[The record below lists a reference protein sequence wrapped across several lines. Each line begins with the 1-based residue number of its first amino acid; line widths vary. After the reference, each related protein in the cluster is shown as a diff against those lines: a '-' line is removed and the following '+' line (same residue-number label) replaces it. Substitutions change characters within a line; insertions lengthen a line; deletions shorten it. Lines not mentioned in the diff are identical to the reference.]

1 MRKNHRLI
9 GGEGG
14 RATTARYGPRSRVDT
29 RNPLCPHHLLCP
41 QDYKPGFGWSPA
53 QWALFQQEGQFRPAP
68 GVLGQARQ
76 LEPQP
81 HPVLSAVGPIGRPRV
96 LWGLREPLNRA
107 LHSWPQA
114 GPCMR
119 SAHCTLQTESIIYLK
134 GAAPQFLA
142 SQESHPSWCGR
153 VSQAVELC
161 LHWLKESLYFIK
173 QADRRISRHRRHID
187 GFNFPNLQMHPLC
200 PRVAAGC
207 GLMPSQSKNQAE
219 FY

>member
-1 MRKNHRLI
+1 MV
-9 GGEGG
+9 GE
-14 RATTARYGPRSRVDT
+14 AGPAQPRWSSGFWY
-29 RNPLCPHHLLCP
+29 HHLLSP
-41 QDYKPGFGWSPA
+41 QDSESGTGGALCSRHFSSNRAA
-53 QWALFQQEGQFRPAP
+53 QTCPP
-68 GVLGQARQ
+68 GVLSQTRQ
-76 LEPQP
+76 LELHP
-81 HPVLSAVGPIGRPRV
+81 HPVLRAVGPKGKPRAAQAGV
-96 LWGLREPLNRA
+96 RQGQLEPRKGAQHL
-107 LHSWPQA
+107 WPQA
-114 GPCMR
+114 RPCVG

-200 PRVAAGC
+200 PRVAAG
-207 GLMPSQSKNQAE
+207 
-219 FY
+219 

>member
-1 MRKNHRLI
+1 MALRPENGHL
-9 GGEGG
+9 E
-14 RATTARYGPRSRVDT
+14 PQS
-29 RNPLCPHHLLCP
+29 HHLLCP
-41 QDYKPGFGWSPA
+41 HDLKPGFGENPA
-53 QWALFQQEGQFRPAP
+53 QCALFQQSGQPRPGP
-68 GVLGQARQ
+68 GVLSQAQ
-76 LEPQP
+76 WLEHHP
-81 HPVLSAVGPIGRPRV
+81 HPGPMVRPRATQAGV
-96 LWGLREPLNRA
+96 LQSLWEPLNRA

-114 GPCMR
+114 GPCTG

-142 SQESHPSWCGR
+142 SQESHPSRRGR

>member
-1 MRKNHRLI
+1 MVLRAEQTLRTLVPPPTLSP
-9 GGEGG
+9 GVQAWVGE
-14 RATTARYGPRSRVDT
+14 
-29 RNPLCPHHLLCP
+29 
-41 QDYKPGFGWSPA
+41 SPA
-53 QWALFQQEGQFRPAP
+53 QWTLFRQSGNLDIPSLVFS
-68 GVLGQARQ
+68 QAQ
-76 LEPQP
+76 LLEPHP
-81 HPVLSAVGPIGRPRV
+81 YPVLSVMGPTGRPRATQAGV
-96 LWGLREPLNRA
+96 LQSLPEPLHRA

-114 GPCMR
+114 QRCLG

-142 SQESHPSWCGR
+142 SQESHPSWHSR

>member
-1 MRKNHRLI
+1 MDKQNHQEMVRELLTRGLTAKFGALDPKPISQDLGGSFQRLDSMLRDPQS
-9 GGEGG
+9 GQAAGTAAGREHPVPSAMAPGG
-14 RATTARYGPRSRVDT
+14 RQV
-29 RNPLCPHHLLCP
+29 L
-41 QDYKPGFGWSPA
+41 PGSSPA
-53 QWALFQQEGQFRPAP
+53 GCAEL
-68 GVLGQARQ
+68 
-76 LEPQP
+76 
-81 HPVLSAVGPIGRPRV
+81 
-96 LWGLREPLNRA
+96 LNRA

-114 GPCMR
+114 GPCLG

-142 SQESHPSWCGR
+142 SLESHPSWRGR

-173 QADRRISRHRRHID
+173 QADRRISRHRHHID

>member
-1 MRKNHRLI
+1 MDTQSPSPTTSSIRRTISLSL
-9 GGEGG
+9 GGTLP
-14 RATTARYGPRSRVDT
+14 RGPFSRN
-29 RNPLCPHHLLCP
+29 R
-41 QDYKPGFGWSPA
+41 GS
-53 QWALFQQEGQFRPAP
+53 PAP
-68 GVLGQARQ
+68 GVLSQALQ
-76 LEPQP
+76 LEPYP
-81 HPVLSAVGPIGRPRV
+81 HPVLSAVGPTGKPRATQAVV
-96 LWGLREPLNRA
+96 LQGLREPLNRT

-114 GPCMR
+114 GPCVG

-142 SQESHPSWCGR
+142 SQESHPSWRGR

>member
-1 MRKNHRLI
+1 MGPSLQHRQP
-9 GGEGG
+9 
-14 RATTARYGPRSRVDT
+14 GPAWT
-29 RNPLCPHHLLCP
+29 L
-41 QDYKPGFGWSPA
+41 
-53 QWALFQQEGQFRPAP
+53 
-68 GVLGQARQ
+68 
-76 LEPQP
+76 QP
-81 HPVLSAVGPIGRPRV
+81 HPAARIPSAFSAESHLSGSSAGPGRV
-96 LWGLREPLNRA
+96 KSLNPG
-107 LHSWPQA
+107 LHSQPQA
-114 GPCMR
+114 GPCMG

-134 GAAPQFLA
+134 GAALQFLA
-142 SQESHPSWCGR
+142 SQESHSSWCGR

>member
-1 MRKNHRLI
+1 MVPFPAR
-9 GGEGG
+9 GAVQTCPWGG
-14 RATTARYGPRSRVDT
+14 RPGPAA
-29 RNPLCPHHLLCP
+29 
-41 QDYKPGFGWSPA
+41 GA
-53 QWALFQQEGQFRPAP
+53 
-68 GVLGQARQ
+68 
-76 LEPQP
+76 QP
-81 HPVLSAVGPIGRPRV
+81 HGVLSAVGPTGRPRV
-96 LWGLREPLNRA
+96 LWGLQEPLNRA

-114 GPCMR
+114 GPCVG

-200 PRVAAGC
+200 PHVAAGC

>member
-1 MRKNHRLI
+1 MPCGLFPRNTDSLAGLESSAKPSIWNLPTSSCENHL
-9 GGEGG
+9 GE
-14 RATTARYGPRSRVDT
+14 ALQS
-29 RNPLCPHHLLCP
+29 LLESLN
-41 QDYKPGFGWSPA
+41 WS
-53 QWALFQQEGQFRPAP
+53 
-68 GVLGQARQ
+68 
-76 LEPQP
+76 
-81 HPVLSAVGPIGRPRV
+81 
-96 LWGLREPLNRA
+96 
-107 LHSWPQA
+107 LHAEPQA
-114 GPCMR
+114 GPCMG
-119 SAHCTLQTESIIYLK
+119 SAHCTLQTE
-134 GAAPQFLA
+134 
-142 SQESHPSWCGR
+142 SWCGR

>member
-1 MRKNHRLI
+1 MPCGLFPRNTDSLAGLESSAKPSIWNLPTSSCENHL
-9 GGEGG
+9 GE
-14 RATTARYGPRSRVDT
+14 ALQS
-29 RNPLCPHHLLCP
+29 LLESLN
-41 QDYKPGFGWSPA
+41 WS
-53 QWALFQQEGQFRPAP
+53 
-68 GVLGQARQ
+68 
-76 LEPQP
+76 
-81 HPVLSAVGPIGRPRV
+81 
-96 LWGLREPLNRA
+96 
-107 LHSWPQA
+107 LHAEPQA
-114 GPCMR
+114 GPCMG

-134 GAAPQFLA
+134 GAALQFLA